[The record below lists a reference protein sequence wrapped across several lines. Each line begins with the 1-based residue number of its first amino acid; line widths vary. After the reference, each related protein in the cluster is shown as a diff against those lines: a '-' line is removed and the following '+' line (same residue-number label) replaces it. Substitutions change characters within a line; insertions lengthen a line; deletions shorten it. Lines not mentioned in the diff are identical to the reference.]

1 MSMPLTCVAA
11 PWLWIAMGGEMPEAD
26 EPVPEPEPVLGDIGR
41 VKVLLLPAPP
51 AGAYCAAL
59 FEPGAPALAPLLAP
73 AAAATEA
80 CALEL
85 ELDPEPEP
93 GEPGELAPAPT
104 LAPAPATAA
113 AEAPA
118 FEPEPD
124 PDPACAPAA
133 APAEA
138 VAYAYA
144 PGPDAM
150 GVMIVAIGELSP
162 QTVQV
167 TTAFVKPDG
176 T

>member
-1 MSMPLTCVAA
+1 MPLTCGAA

-26 EPVPEPEPVLGDIGR
+26 EPVPEPVLGDMGR

-59 FEPGAPALAPLLAP
+59 FEPGAPPLAP
-73 AAAATEA
+73 AAAAAEA

-85 ELDPEPEP
+85 ELDPEPKP
-93 GEPGELAPAPT
+93 GEPAPAPT

-118 FEPEPD
+118 FEPEPS

-150 GVMIVAIGELSP
+150 GAMIVATSELSP